1 MVPATLS
8 WSVTN
13 AQKCQLKNFGKISSN
28 EPGPGGGAYY
38 FVDNDTQEIDLDKER
53 NASWSRIKDGVY
65 FDKDYGEM
73 PTTGS
78 RTYMITCY
86 GL

>member
-13 AQKCQLKNFGKISSN
+13 AQKCQLKNFKAMSVGNNSYYTNNYTNNS
-28 EPGPGGGAYY
+28 YY
-38 FVDNDTQEIDLDKER
+38 FVSNDTQEIDLVKEEI
-53 NASWSRIKDGVY
+53 NGVY
-65 FDKDYGEM
+65 SDKSYGEM

>member
-13 AQKCQLKNFGKISSN
+13 AQKCQLKNFNAMSVGHNSYYTNNS
-28 EPGPGGGAYY
+28 YY
-38 FVDNDTQEIDLDKER
+38 FVSNDTQEIDLVKEEI
-53 NASWSRIKDGVY
+53 NGVY
-65 FDKDYGEM
+65 SDKSYGEM

>member
-13 AQKCQLKNFGKISSN
+13 AKKCQLKNFGKISSN

-38 FVDNDTQEIDLDKER
+38 FVSNDTQEIDLVKEGI
-53 NASWSRIKDGVY
+53 SGVY
-65 FDKDYGEM
+65 SDKKYFEM

>member
-13 AQKCQLKNFGKISSN
+13 AQKCQLKNFKAMSVGNNSYYTNNS
-28 EPGPGGGAYY
+28 YY
-38 FVDNDTQEIDLDKER
+38 FVSNDTQEIDLVKEGI
-53 NASWSRIKDGVY
+53 NGVY
-65 FDKDYGEM
+65 SDKSYNEM
-73 PTTGS
+73 PITGS